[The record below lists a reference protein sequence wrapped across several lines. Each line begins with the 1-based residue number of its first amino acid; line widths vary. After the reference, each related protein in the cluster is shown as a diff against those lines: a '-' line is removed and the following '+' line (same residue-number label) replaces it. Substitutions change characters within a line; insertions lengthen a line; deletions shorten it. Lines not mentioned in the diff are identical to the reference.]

1 MARRSTATANGMSIA
16 QLEQM
21 LAGRKAE
28 LNQKQKEHSR
38 LLARLHELEA
48 DIRRL
53 GGSAGRRGG
62 GGGAGGAGTR
72 ARNDKNLI
80 ETLEEVLKP
89 GKPMKVGEIA
99 EAAQKSGYRSNSA
112 NFRSIVNQTLIKD
125 KRFGS
130 AGRGLYQLKK
140 GS

>member
-1 MARRSTATANGMSIA
+1 MARRSFGNGMSIA
-16 QLEQM
+16 QLEQI

-28 LNQKQKEHSR
+28 LNQKQREYNKLLSR
-38 LLARLHELEA
+38 LQQLEA

-53 GGSAGRRGG
+53 GGSAGRRGRRG
-62 GGGAGGAGTR
+62 LGGTR
-72 ARNDKNLI
+72 ARNEKSLI
-80 ETLEEVLKP
+80 ETLEDVLRG
-89 GKPMKVGEIA
+89 GKPMKVGDIA

-140 GS
+140 SA